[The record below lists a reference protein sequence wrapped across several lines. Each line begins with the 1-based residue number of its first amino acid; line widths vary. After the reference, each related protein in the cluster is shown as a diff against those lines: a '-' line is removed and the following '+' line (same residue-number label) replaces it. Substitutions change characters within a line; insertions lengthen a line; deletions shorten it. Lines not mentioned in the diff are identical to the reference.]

1 MDPSLIALA
10 LIAALFLAMLA
21 MIEAGRRV
29 GQARLARDPSGL
41 ARGNGAAEAAVFGL
55 LGLLIA
61 FTFSGA
67 ATRFQERKQQIT
79 QEANAIGTAYLR
91 IDLVAPA
98 AQPELRDLL
107 RRYTEVR
114 IATYA
119 DVSNVEATLARLAEG
134 SALQSTIWKKALG
147 ASEAPGASPDAAK
160 LLVPALNDMFDIT
173 TTRVMATRNH
183 SPAIV
188 FVVLVA
194 LCLVGAVLIGYEL
207 AGSTPRAWLHPLAF
221 SAALTLCVYVI
232 VDLEFPRLGFI
243 RINDADQVLVE
254 VRQSMR

>member
-1 MDPSLIALA
+1 MDPMLIAIT
-10 LIAALFLAMLA
+10 LIAALFFGMLA

-61 FTFSGA
+61 FTFSSA
-67 ATRFQERKQQIT
+67 AARFQERKQQIT

-91 IDLVAPA
+91 MDLVAPA
-98 AQPELRDLL
+98 AQAELRDLM
-107 RRYTEVR
+107 RRYADMR
-114 IATYA
+114 IVTY
-119 DVSNVEATLARLAEG
+119 SNVIDVEGTRARLAEG
-134 SALQSTIWKKALG
+134 STLQSTIWTKALG
-147 ASEAPGASPDAAK
+147 GSAAQGASPDAAK

-183 SPAIV
+183 SPA
-188 FVVLVA
+188 VVYLLLVT
-194 LCLVGAVLIGYEL
+194 LCLVGALLIGYEL
-207 AGSTPRAWLHPLAF
+207 SGSTPRPWLHPLAF

-232 VDLEFPRLGFI
+232 IDLEFPRLGFI
-243 RINDADQVLVE
+243 HINEADQILVE